1 MTALHPTF
9 EFTEDA
15 MVHVAESLLAGG
27 RSMKHCPT
35 FYFGVEMH
43 QEAIHW
49 RVKVLFEGGFD
60 LGQESLHVPLRRL
73 YQQLAAVFLKVLAQ
87 EIEAFFNVRDSGFVL

>member
-1 MTALHPTF
+1 MVTPPEVFVGMTALHPTF

-15 MVHVAESLLAGG
+15 MAHVAESLLAGG

-49 RVKVLFEGGFD
+49 RVKVRED
-60 LGQESLHVPLRRL
+60 SASRLG
-73 YQQLAAVFLKVLAQ
+73 AT
-87 EIEAFFNVRDSGFVL
+87 